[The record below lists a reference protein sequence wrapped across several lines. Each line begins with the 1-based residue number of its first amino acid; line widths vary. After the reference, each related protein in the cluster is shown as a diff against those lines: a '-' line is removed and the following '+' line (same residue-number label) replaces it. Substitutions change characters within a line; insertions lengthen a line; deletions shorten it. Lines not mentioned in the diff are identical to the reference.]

1 MLTLFFYW
9 LALLDMPVHAQHTAP
24 GVQLIGLGV
33 QLIGLGAQYTVL
45 DVQLADLGAK
55 YTAQGVQLFLI
66 VGLSLVFFKHPSSV
80 ISVGVI

>member
-1 MLTLFFYW
+1 MVFYW
-9 LALLDMPVHAQHTAP
+9 FALLDMPVHSQHIAP

-33 QLIGLGAQYTVL
+33 QLIGLDAQHTAL
-45 DVQLADLGAK
+45 DVQLAGLGAQ

-66 VGLSLVFFKHPSSV
+66 VGLSLVFFKHQASV